1 MKMKLTTLL
10 FGLLLAVGWTNVAQ
24 AQLLDESLTTKHIHY
39 GMLPTMSNMS
49 SSVEKQEL
57 KNESQTP
64 YLSENAILKDVPSYN
79 GVLKAPN
86 RAPKRAQ
93 NTITADATH
102 VFSWYDAINYDWK
115 DANGGSHTNKIT
127 EPATNPYQIA
137 YLLGTTYMNPVIP
150 GLKYSAVTDLDNPY
164 PNIEF
169 GWDIPGN
176 SRWPNYDS
184 SAPATNY
191 SDLVISLPTINMTL
205 HSITVYNANDAV
217 LTSWNANTA
226 YENGETSRYDS
237 SGSYRTYYTLPGWS
251 YSNYLTLYHPEG
263 DDNYY
268 GYS

>member
-102 VFSWYDAINYDWK
+102 VFS
-115 DANGGSHTNKIT
+115 
-127 EPATNPYQIA
+127 
-137 YLLGTTYMNPVIP
+137 
-150 GLKYSAVTDLDNPY
+150 
-164 PNIEF
+164 NIDCF
-169 GWDIPGN
+169 V
-176 SRWPNYDS
+176 R
-184 SAPATNY
+184 A
-191 SDLVISLPTINMTL
+191 
-205 HSITVYNANDAV
+205 
-217 LTSWNANTA
+217 
-226 YENGETSRYDS
+226 
-237 SGSYRTYYTLPGWS
+237 
-251 YSNYLTLYHPEG
+251 
-263 DDNYY
+263 
-268 GYS
+268 